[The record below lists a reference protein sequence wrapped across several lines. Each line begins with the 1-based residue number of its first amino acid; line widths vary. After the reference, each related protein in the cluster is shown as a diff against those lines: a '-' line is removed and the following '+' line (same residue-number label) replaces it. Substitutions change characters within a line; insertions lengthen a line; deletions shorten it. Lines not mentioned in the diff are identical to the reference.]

1 MSRTRQ
7 QERQVL
13 PVADINQIILLGRVG
28 KDPETVTTN
37 GGKTVTKFTMAT
49 GERWKGADGQWQEK
63 TEWHSV
69 VIWGPAA
76 VWLGNNLTKGDQVL
90 AQGKITTRS
99 YEDKSGQKKYVTE
112 VVANSVN
119 ILTLKEKKG
128 AVDQGP
134 GFSSDEEIPF

>member
-1 MSRTRQ
+1 M
-7 QERQVL
+7 
-13 PVADINQIILLGRVG
+13 ADINTAILLGRVG

-49 GERWKGADGQWQEK
+49 GERWKGADGQWQEQ
-63 TEWHSV
+63 TTWHNV

-76 VWLGNNLTKGDQVL
+76 VWLGNNLAKGDQVL

-119 ILTLKEKKG
+119 ILTPKEKKG
-128 AVDQGP
+128 SVDQGP
-134 GFSSDEEIPF
+134 GFSADEEIPF